1 MIPTITQISADF
13 TESEHSSKTYNMNT
27 SNETIC
33 GNTDELQAVKQ
44 AIFKLLQ
51 TERYERPI
59 YSGDYGVEL
68 ADLFG
73 QPLSYVQPELE
84 RRICE
89 ALLQD
94 ERILSVTDFQ
104 FQRVGKG
111 ELLVTFKVGT
121 VFGDVSTEKKV
132 II

>member
-1 MIPTITQISADF
+1 MIPTITEITVDF
-13 TESEHSSKTYNMNT
+13 AESEHPSKTYNMNT

-51 TERYERPI
+51 TERYESPI
-59 YSGDYGVEL
+59 YSGNYGVEL

-94 ERILSVTDFQ
+94 ERIQSVTDFQ
-104 FQRVGKG
+104 FTAVGKG
-111 ELLVTFKVGT
+111 ELLAEFKVTT
-121 VFGDVSTEKKV
+121 VFGEVTTERKV
-132 II
+132 NI

>member
-1 MIPTITQISADF
+1 MIPSTNIQFNIADAETQ
-13 TESEHSSKTYNMNT
+13 T
-27 SNETIC
+27 SDTFRMDTAEELIC
-33 GNTDELQAVKQ
+33 GSASDIDAMKQAV
-44 AIFKLLQ
+44 FKILR
-51 TERYERPI
+51 TERYENLI
-59 YSGDYGVEL
+59 YSANYGVEL

-84 RRICE
+84 RRISE

-94 ERILSVTDFQ
+94 ERVLSVTDFQ

-121 VFGDVSTEKKV
+121 VFGEINESKTVS
-132 II
+132 I